1 LKVAIVHDWLNQ
13 YGGAELVLEALK
25 ELFPTAPIYT
35 SIYDPRAMPPFYRRW
50 EIHTSFLDKFPL
62 VKTHHQPFLPLYP
75 LAFESFNLSGYD
87 LVISNKSGFCHGV
100 ITGPETVHICYC
112 LTPTRFVWD
121 FHNYIRGEGLGLL
134 ARKILPLF
142 LFFLRQW
149 DKLAADRVDFFIA
162 ISREVKERIR
172 KFYRRTSEIIHP
184 PVYTSR
190 FSPSPEQDDYYL
202 VVSRL
207 VPYKRIDVAVE
218 AFNILK
224 RPLLIVGEGRAR
236 ASLEKKAGPNVR
248 FLGRV
253 SGEELARLY
262 ARCQALIFP
271 GREDFGIAPLEAQ
284 ASGRPVIAYAAG
296 GALETIVEG
305 KTGLFFKPQTPEA
318 LAEAVLEFEKRA
330 ADFDPAAIRENAMR
344 FDVQNFREK
353 MHLFIQFAL
362 DSAKGGVY
370 VH

>member
-1 LKVAIVHDWLNQ
+1 MKVAIVHDWLNQ

-25 ELFPTAPIYT
+25 ELFPDAPIYT
-35 SIYDPRAMPPFYRRW
+35 SIYHPKAMPDFYRRW
-50 EIHTSFLDKFPL
+50 DIRTSFMDKFPF
-62 VKTHHQPFLPLYP
+62 VKTHHQLFLVFYP

-87 LVISNKSGFCHGV
+87 LVISNKSGFCHGI
-100 ITGPETVHICYC
+100 ITSPETVHICYC

-121 FHNYIRGEGLGLL
+121 FHEYIQGEAIGPMVRKLL
-134 ARKILPLF
+134 PPFI
-142 LFFLRQW
+142 FFLRQW

-172 KFYRRTSEIIHP
+172 KFYRRASEILHP

-190 FSPSPEQDDYYL
+190 FYISPEQEDYYL

-207 VPYKRIDVAVE
+207 VPYKRIDIAVE
-218 AFNILK
+218 AFNLLK
-224 RPLLIVGEGRAR
+224 RPLIVVGEGRAR
-236 ASLEKKAGPNVR
+236 PSLEKKAGPTIR

-253 SGEELARLY
+253 SGEELAQLY
-262 ARCQALIFP
+262 ARCKALIFP

-305 KTGLFFKPQTPEA
+305 KTGLFFHSQTPEA
-318 LAEAVLEFEKRA
+318 LAEAVLEFERRA
-330 ADFDPAAIRENAMR
+330 ADFDPAAIRRNAER
-344 FDVQNFREK
+344 FDVKNFQNK
-353 MHLFIQFAL
+353 MWLFVRFAL
-362 DSAKGGVY
+362 DFIKGGAY
-370 VH
+370 V